1 MRTMKFPELNKAT
14 QQYWTEE
21 DFEKLEEAQ
30 TIRDVFEVAKRILS
44 RMPDNLAQ
52 VCGPITSG
60 GKGSVEE
67 NLKELDRMIDVL
79 QEQGVHIFD
88 QMPFEKPFRKIAYS
102 KTSTEHHDD
111 VLNHFYEPIF
121 KLGKIKT
128 FYFLPGWE
136 SSKGAKWEYQK
147 AIELGIEIILL

>member
-1 MRTMKFPELNKAT
+1 MIFPEINKST
-14 QQYWTEE
+14 RQYWAEE
-21 DFEKLEEAQ
+21 DFISLQEAQ
-30 TIRDVFEVAKRILS
+30 TIQEVFEVAQNIIS
-44 RMPDNLAQ
+44 RMPDGLAQ

-67 NLKELDRMIDVL
+67 NLKELDKTIDRL

-88 QMPFEKPFRKIAYS
+88 QMPFEQPFRKIAYR

-128 FYFLPGWE
+128 FYFLQGWE
-136 SSKGAKWEYQK
+136 SSKGANWEYQK
-147 AIELGIEIILL
+147 AKELGIEIKFL